1 MYNNNCN
8 EVCRNIACIRRK
20 AAKLIMISKKDQL
33 LNQPWQQQR
42 YIKHKNK
49 VNAAVALIDHSPPIQ
64 YQHVKDKSKKLQA
77 ERERI
82 SLINAENVRLLQ
94 KLTEIMQAK
103 RMPDLWTE
111 PRPNYRAKIGGNVAK
126 RVKKVVVKVGTRSLN
141 GDIN

>member
-1 MYNNNCN
+1 
-8 EVCRNIACIRRK
+8 
-20 AAKLIMISKKDQL
+20 MISKKDQL

-49 VNAAVALIDHSPPIQ
+49 VNAAVALIDHSPPTQ
-64 YQHVKDKSKKLQA
+64 YQHVKDKLKKLQA

-111 PRPNYRAKIGGNVAK
+111 PRPNFLGRVKLFKTPPKASGDSFKKIDKDIEKQINNKIRCPRCDKRAK
-126 RVKKVVVKVGTRSLN
+126 
-141 GDIN
+141 

>member
-1 MYNNNCN
+1 
-8 EVCRNIACIRRK
+8 
-20 AAKLIMISKKDQL
+20 MISKKDQL

-42 YIKHKNK
+42 YMKHKNK
-49 VNAAVALIDHSPPIQ
+49 VNAAVALIDHSPPPQ
-64 YQHVKDKSKKLQA
+64 YQHVKDKLKKFQA

-111 PRPNYRAKIGGNVAK
+111 PRPNYRAKNGGNVAK
-126 RVKKVVVKVGTRSLN
+126 HVARPVEAQGVKKVVVKVETRSLN

>member
-1 MYNNNCN
+1 
-8 EVCRNIACIRRK
+8 
-20 AAKLIMISKKDQL
+20 MISKKDQL

-49 VNAAVALIDHSPPIQ
+49 VNAAVALIDHSPPTQ
-64 YQHVKDKSKKLQA
+64 YQHVKDKLKKLQA

-111 PRPNYRAKIGGNVAK
+111 PRPK
-126 RVKKVVVKVGTRSLN
+126 
-141 GDIN
+141 

>member
-1 MYNNNCN
+1 
-8 EVCRNIACIRRK
+8 
-20 AAKLIMISKKDQL
+20 MISKKDQL

-42 YIKHKNK
+42 YMKHKNK
-49 VNAAVALIDHSPPIQ
+49 VNAAVALIDHSPPPQ
-64 YQHVKDKSKKLQA
+64 YQHVKDKLKKFQT

-111 PRPNYRAKIGGNVAK
+111 PRPNFLG
-126 RVKKVVVKVGTRSLN
+126 RVKLFKPSTKTSDDAFN
-141 GDIN
+141 KIDKDIEKQINNKIRCPRCSGRTK